1 MAFNAYK
8 AEPKSNNK
16 VHLASFSKHLYM
28 LSDWMDDASATYIN
42 ENKYKIFD
50 MNPREIVPRNFRNGK
65 RIDFGD
71 TYRTAYGAASYKV
84 RKMFRK
90 IVAASEKENIY
101 ELIKLSS
108 ENYKYLDEKIF
119 KEAFWLAY
127 LHFSYNPCTPII
139 FAYFEKMFNN
149 R

>member
-71 TYRTAYGAASYKV
+71 TYRTAYGAASY
-84 RKMFRK
+84 R
-90 IVAASEKENIY
+90 EK
-101 ELIKLSS
+101 
-108 ENYKYLDEKIF
+108 KIF
-119 KEAFWLAY
+119 M
-127 LHFSYNPCTPII
+127 N
-139 FAYFEKMFNN
+139 
-149 R
+149 